1 MELFLLPPGARKYDA
16 GGRALPV
23 TGALV
28 NEEMNGAW
36 ELTVHLPP
44 SLTARRGLMPRPG
57 QVIRAACPDP
67 RGKKDAP
74 ARPQPFRVK
83 SVKRESGKSVTVE
96 AEHLYFDALRQQA
109 PIPFEWENEPLSQ
122 VCAALSLLSGCIRF
136 RAEAAISVSGCFDGS
151 AAAIAEKLCKKYHLQ
166 LVRDEAEALLRPRED
181 RKRGFT
187 LSEDQ
192 VTDYLL
198 EETLDEPGQL
208 RARAEMVLPC
218 SRGPCCHVFDTVTF
232 LGRVLMVNRTLYDPV
247 RECTRALWLGEPQPR
262 LNGDA
267 FTG

>member
-1 MELFLLPPGARKYDA
+1 MELFLLPPGDRETGS

-36 ELTVHLPP
+36 ELTVHLPL
-44 SLTARRGLMPRPG
+44 SLAAQRELMPQPG
-57 QVIRAACPDP
+57 QVICAACPDP

-74 ARPQPFRVK
+74 ARLQPFRVK
-83 SVKRESGKSVTVE
+83 KVKQESGKPVTAE

-109 PIPFEWENEPLSQ
+109 PAPFEWESEPLSN
-122 VCAALSLLSGCIRF
+122 VCAALSLLSGCIRY

-151 AAAIAEKLCKKYHLQ
+151 AAAIAEELCEKYHLQ
-166 LVRDEAEALLRPRED
+166 LVRDGTEALLRPRED
-181 RKRGFT
+181 RRRGFT
-187 LSEDQ
+187 LLESQ
-192 VTDYLL
+192 VTEYRL
-198 EETLDEPGQL
+198 EDTLDELG
-208 RARAEMVLPC
+208 RSHTSAETVLPC